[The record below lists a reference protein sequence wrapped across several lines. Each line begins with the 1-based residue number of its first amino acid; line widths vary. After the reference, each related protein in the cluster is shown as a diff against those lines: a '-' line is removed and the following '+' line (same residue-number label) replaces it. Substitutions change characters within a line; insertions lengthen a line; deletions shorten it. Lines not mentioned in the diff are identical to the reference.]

1 MSLILDKQAINSALT
16 EYENVLVTHTLTQ
29 KSGCGHEPG
38 LISVDQALQ
47 MILDQT
53 QSLAS
58 EKVSLRQSLNRYL
71 AKAVYAE
78 INLPMFS
85 QSAVDGYAICTS
97 LDTQLAG
104 TEYTLIGEMR
114 AGQNSNIQLEQG
126 QAMRIFTGAKIPDN
140 TSTVARQ
147 EIVQLHDGVQSK
159 KIILTEQLHPHADI
173 RDLGEE
179 VAIGGLLADVG
190 QQLSVGAIAA
200 LSMAG
205 VKSVDVFQY
214 PKIAVVITGDEVAQN
229 TQDIGS
235 GQIFDANAPL
245 IEAWFQSQNQ
255 VVTILHVEDTE
266 ESVKKLFAQLKNQ
279 YDLIL
284 TTGGVSVGDYDFVRP
299 VALAQGFKQIFW
311 KVKQKPGKPMLFADY
326 PRQDGSHCY
335 LLGLP
340 GNPGAVYVGIQVY
353 VSTLIQA
360 LQDQKKP
367 PKWLS
372 GTIQHDLKA
381 DARERFLRMSAQF
394 QNGSLQLNSLSKQQS
409 HMLTNLMQ
417 SNCLVRIPAGQKIL
431 AGAILQGMFI

>member
-1 MSLILDKQAINSALT
+1 MNLILDQQAVNSVLT
-16 EYENVLVTHTLTQ
+16 QHENASVTHTLDQT
-29 KSGCGHEPG
+29 SGCGHESG

-58 EKVSLRQSLNRYL
+58 ESIPLSQSLNRYL

-85 QSAVDGYAICTS
+85 QSAVDGYAICAS
-97 LDTQLAG
+97 LDVQLAG
-104 TEYTLIGEMR
+104 TEYILIGEIR
-114 AGQNSNIQLEQG
+114 AGQTSDVELEQG
-126 QAMRIFTGAKIPDN
+126 QAIRIFTGAKIPDN
-140 TSTVARQ
+140 TTTVARQ
-147 EIVQLHDGVQSK
+147 EIVKREDHVQSK
-159 KIILTEQLHPHADI
+159 RIILTESLQPHADI

-179 VAIGGLLADVG
+179 VAIGQVLANVG

-205 VKSVDVFQY
+205 VKRVDVFQY
-214 PKIAVVITGDEVAQN
+214 PKIAVVITGDEVAQH
-229 TQDIGS
+229 TQDLGS

-255 VVTILHVEDTE
+255 AVTVLHVEDRE
-266 ESVKKLFAQLKNQ
+266 ESVITLFNQLKNE

-326 PRQDGSHCY
+326 QRQDSSHCY

-340 GNPGAVYVGIQVY
+340 GNPGAVYVGMQVY

-360 LQDQKKP
+360 LQAQKKP
-367 PKWLS
+367 PQWLS

-394 QNGSLQLNSLSKQQS
+394 QNGCLQLNSLSKQQS
-409 HMLTNLMQ
+409 HMLSNLMQ
-417 SNCLVRIPAGQKIL
+417 SNCLVRVPAGQKIL
-431 AGAILQGMFI
+431 AGDTLQGLFI